1 MIETNSMQ
9 ESLSL
14 EILIKYHNSDYS
26 GASEKAR
33 LLLAHTKGSENR
45 FLVSVDLAH
54 LLCLAGKYDE
64 AQPMLKTLVE
74 KEESN
79 RYPDSGTLEKLYLA
93 YANCLFNH
101 NDYIRF
107 YHYINKYLKIA
118 ETSNPE
124 AYSLV
129 KQLLD

>member
-1 MIETNSMQ
+1 MIKTNSMQ
-9 ESLSL
+9 KSISL
-14 EILIKYHNSDYS
+14 EILSKYHNSDYS
-26 GASEKAR
+26 GASEKAK
-33 LLLAHTKGSENR
+33 LLLDNTKGSENR

-64 AQPMLKTLVE
+64 AQPMLKDLVE
-74 KEESN
+74 EEESS
-79 RYPDSGTLEKLYLA
+79 RYPDSGILEKLYLA

-101 NDYIRF
+101 NDIIRF
-107 YHYINKYLKIA
+107 YFYINKYLKIA
-118 ETSNPE
+118 ESSNPE